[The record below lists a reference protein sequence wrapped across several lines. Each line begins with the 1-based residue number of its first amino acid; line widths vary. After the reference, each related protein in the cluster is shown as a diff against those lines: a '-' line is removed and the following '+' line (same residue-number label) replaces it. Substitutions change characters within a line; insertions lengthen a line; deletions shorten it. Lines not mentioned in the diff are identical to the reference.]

1 MKRKKAFFALISRVA
16 GTKIARVKRCSRAD
30 FLLLAALACAL
41 AAGTLG
47 AAENAQDSPQKGKR
61 KITEPTGT
69 LEGYFVRV
77 KSGISG
83 EKELYYNKDGSLR
96 GGNVDGMLGGDFA
109 LDESLLGDDA
119 DGASAFDF
127 SPGTDAVPAE
137 NSSENSEEN
146 LSENSAKNVP
156 AKRAA
161 ANAEKVV
168 PADKETVQI
177 VPKFGA
183 SANSEKSA
191 DEEEG
196 EVDEHSILKKYSKTK
211 NDFGL
216 AENLKKIIGKD
227 ENDRY
232 DTAFSMREW
241 QNSSSYGI
249 RRWNGVPDA
258 DGNTEM
264 NYELAHAEIRS
275 RNGGENVPGGL
286 FDMRVS
292 GAGERIFVRN
302 GETSSAVEVRLD
314 ERFSSKEIRPIERA
328 RSLNESSGL
337 SMQDINRYQFRRNR
351 PSVDGLPVVS
361 PGGNGDV
368 QMKKIGGKS
377 AGTLPA
383 NSDAGTADGGSAKK

>member
-1 MKRKKAFFALISRVA
+1 MKRKKAFFALISRVT

-30 FLLLAALACAL
+30 FLLFAALACTL

-119 DGASAFDF
+119 DGAPAFDF

-137 NSSENSEEN
+137 NSSENSA
-146 LSENSAKNVP
+146 ENSAKNP
-156 AKRAA
+156 AE
-161 ANAEKVV
+161 NASAKVV

-177 VPKFGA
+177 VSKFGA

-196 EVDEHSILKKYSKTK
+196 EVDEHSILRKYSKTK

-232 DTAFSMREW
+232 DKAFSMGEW
-241 QNSSSYGI
+241 QNSSRYGI

-258 DGNTEM
+258 DGNTDM

-302 GETSSAVEVRLD
+302 GENSSAVEVRLS

-383 NSDAGTADGGSAKK
+383 NSDAGTADGGNAKK